1 MTDREKSIKAFQE
14 EEKQHKEEIQEK
26 KEALENNY
34 SFDDDILSNLTF
46 SEPKRKTKTKRAN
59 KKGAGRPKG
68 STRIISEKVKKQKLT
83 FTLPKYQKEALIEKA
98 EGSDRSLSDYVR
110 YVIRDIKNRRDCVIC
125 EKDDVSIED
134 LKKVSITISISKEE
148 YERISKFCKVELS
161 RKVADGVRHILKH
174 PKWIKKNILLKER

>member
-1 MTDREKSIKAFQE
+1 MTDSELLIRVRKQEKKLQE
-14 EEKQHKEEIQEK
+14 EQKEV
-26 KEALENNY
+26 KEALENNF

-46 SEPKRKTKTKRAN
+46 SEPKRNTKN
-59 KKGAGRPKG
+59 KKATKKGVGRPEG
-68 STRIISEKVKKQKLT
+68 TTRIISEKVKKQKLT

-110 YVIRDIKNRRDCVIC
+110 YVIRGIKTRRDCVIC

-134 LKKVSITISISKEE
+134 MKTVSITMSISKEE
-148 YERISKFCKVELS
+148 YERIAKFCKVELN